1 MTSAMAAAVAVDL
14 ATAAATI
21 AATFRA
27 RGNNSS
33 SSPAAQ
39 FLPGPPVSDAIADH
53 HHHHGGPITE
63 DSRGIGAVSLRPPQ
77 LHVPEL
83 STSQGPAAEEQRRRQ
98 LAHRHGGPF
107 DTSAPA
113 MPTQQQ
119 QQQQGRPAAQGSVP
133 VVPDWARGLPPE
145 VQAELLRAIATAHL
159 TNAQEHGQPAG

>member
-27 RGNNSS
+27 RGGNN

-39 FLPGPPVSDAIADH
+39 FLPDPVGGAVADH
-53 HHHHGGPITE
+53 HHHHHGGSIVADGRATM
-63 DSRGIGAVSLRPPQ
+63 GAVSLRPPQ
-77 LHVPEL
+77 LHVSEL
-83 STSQGPAAEEQRRRQ
+83 STLQGPADEQRRRQ
-98 LAHRHGGPF
+98 LPHRHGGPF
-107 DTSAPA
+107 DAPA
-113 MPTQQQ
+113 TTVSMQQQ
-119 QQQQGRPAAQGSVP
+119 HQQGQPRAQGAVA

-159 TNAQEHGQPAG
+159 TSAQ

>member
-27 RGNNSS
+27 RGNNN

-39 FLPGPPVSDAIADH
+39 FLPGPVGDAVADH
-53 HHHHGGPITE
+53 HHLGGSIVG
-63 DSRGIGAVSLRPPQ
+63 DSRATMGAVSLRTPQ
-77 LHVPEL
+77 LRVPAL
-83 STSQGPAAEEQRRRQ
+83 STSQGPAAEEQRHRQ
-98 LAHRHGGPF
+98 LAHRHGVPF
-107 DTSAPA
+107 DSSAPA
-113 MPTQQQ
+113 MPMQQQQQQQ
-119 QQQQGRPAAQGSVP
+119 QQQQGQPRAQGSVA

-159 TNAQEHGQPAG
+159 TNAQ